1 MSPMQRSLLPVLAIV
16 LFGTS
21 GCIAAVVGA
30 AGVGAGLGYSQAH
43 KSHAGVQQGSAA
55 QPTEGT
61 PRAKSVK
68 LQPAP
73 GQFVDCTLR
82 DGAKLAMSAADCK
95 AKGGA
100 AS

>member
-1 MSPMQRSLLPVLAIV
+1 MQRSLLPVLAIV
-16 LFGTS
+16 LLGTS

-30 AGVGAGLGYSQAH
+30 AGAGAGLGYTQAQ
-43 KSHAGVQQGSAA
+43 KTNTGVKQDGTA
-55 QPTEGT
+55 QPAKGT
-61 PRAKSVK
+61 ARAKTVK